1 MTLECATL
9 ATVRAR
15 VSYLSRSKDVNKTVF
30 KKQKKKKVLIPI
42 ETKKINMHSLA
53 NLQSSSLIVSTRAAA
68 ASKRNRATRHRA
80 GMSRTVVVACEPGDA
95 ETFTAPMLQNVRQ
108 KVKGFET
115 TMAVTKLPADDTP
128 ANERKPMAGDL
139 VSVVFSAQT
148 EDGELLQSM
157 EDMEEPI
164 TFEVG
169 AADVMGNPLF
179 LAFDKAVQGM
189 VIGEEAL
196 VSASGG
202 EYNPNL
208 LFKVPM
214 SHPEVRRLEEEL
226 DQPGKGGL
234 HPGATVAL
242 SNGNAAVIRD
252 VDTDAETV
260 ILDAN
265 HPFAGSDL
273 QFAVKLVTI
282 EDKPDAD
289 QVEEGV
295 EA

>member
-1 MTLECATL
+1 
-9 ATVRAR
+9 
-15 VSYLSRSKDVNKTVF
+15 
-30 KKQKKKKVLIPI
+30 
-42 ETKKINMHSLA
+42 MHSSA
-53 NLQSSSLIVSTRAAA
+53 ILQSSSLVVNTPAAV

-80 GMSRTVVVACEPGDA
+80 GMSKTIVVASAGREHGEA

-115 TMAVTKLPADDTP
+115 TMAVSKLPTEDTLV
-128 ANERKPMAGDL
+128 NERKPMAGDL

-202 EYNPNL
+202 EYDPNL

-214 SHPEVRRLEEEL
+214 SHPEVRRLQEEL

-252 VDTDAETV
+252 VDKDAETV

-273 QFAVKLVTI
+273 QFAVKLMTI
-282 EDKPDAD
+282 EDKPDD
-289 QVEEGV
+289 DEVEEGV